1 MRIGTRE
8 VVHVSHSHV
17 MEYIP
22 AGLSEGMSSQLID
35 TPAPTRRQEERF
47 KDQRVCT
54 YELCEAIDEQ
64 GVTIQQGEAYSL
76 NRSPRGILLFMGY
89 LPRTQQL
96 LEVHISESHWRR
108 SMNLYEVQWTKSVQ
122 VDSQGDLFLVGC
134 RLKFG
139 PSRYWE
145 F

>member
-8 VVHVSHSHV
+8 VVHVSHSQV
-17 MEYIP
+17 MEYIQ
-22 AGLSEGMSSQLID
+22 AGLSGGMSTRLID
-35 TPAPTRRQEERF
+35 TPSPTRRQEERI

-76 NRSPRGILLFMGY
+76 NRSPHGILLFMGY
-89 LPRTQQL
+89 LPYTQQL
-96 LEVHISESHWRR
+96 LEVHIPQSHWRR
-108 SMNLYEVQWTKSVQ
+108 SMNLYEVQWTKSVH

-139 PSRYWE
+139 PSRYWD